1 LKNLNIKKKKNT
13 HSLSM
18 YVFAGAMPQI
28 SPGAT
33 DFNGFPPQTFPG
45 ANGFQQP
52 TVAQPSPSG
61 DKKDD
66 DAAESGP
73 EAPKAYAQ
81 VGFAEIFTQFVLLG
95 WTAFGGPQAHIALFQ
110 KIFIEKLNWMSTS
123 LFMVFSPFLI
133 LFNMISC
140 FELWMALAGALCAR
154 PMSVRVP
161 NVYLTCTAHGLG
173 RSSLRS
179 ANVSLALLPLRFVRY
194 LRAQKRG
201 LTCT

>member
-1 LKNLNIKKKKNT
+1 MCLQALCRRYAPGPPISTGSHCFFFEKNKN
-13 HSLSM
+13 SLSV
-18 YVFAGAMPQI
+18 YVFAGTMPQI

-33 DFNGFPPQTFPG
+33 DFNGFPLQTFPG

-123 LFMVFSPFLI
+123 LFMVFIYFI
-133 LFNMISC
+133 FFN
-140 FELWMALAGALCAR
+140 FFQ
-154 PMSVRVP
+154 
-161 NVYLTCTAHGLG
+161 Y
-173 RSSLRS
+173 
-179 ANVSLALLPLRFVRY
+179 ALLF
-194 LRAQKRG
+194 
-201 LTCT
+201 